1 MRCVKQLTFSLQAMF
16 ALEQT
21 SYQVAVVIQILK
33 LRNDIHVKLAK
44 KIVVAAYMSIA
55 YHVAYIQI
63 KWVCKSIIVIVGI
76 SLFWFVTSIDK
87 VSLWFG
93 SISKKFCQC
102 RLTSDVLKSQTF
114 QNYIC
119 ACQYV
124 IFSTFCFFF
133 LDSQDI
139 KLCSQKTM
147 VELN

>member
-63 KWVCKSIIVIVGI
+63 K
-76 SLFWFVTSIDK
+76 
-87 VSLWFG
+87 
-93 SISKKFCQC
+93 
-102 RLTSDVLKSQTF
+102 
-114 QNYIC
+114 
-119 ACQYV
+119 
-124 IFSTFCFFF
+124 
-133 LDSQDI
+133 
-139 KLCSQKTM
+139 
-147 VELN
+147 